1 MNSLITLG
9 ISFKHRINMVS
20 MGVLMVHRSSI
31 TLSDNADIC
40 LAASEIFCRHNVDVL
55 LMDVRTYLSRLTNS

>member
-1 MNSLITLG
+1 
-9 ISFKHRINMVS
+9 MVS

-40 LAASEIFCRHNVDVL
+40 LAASEIFCRHDVDVL